1 MNHWKICFIVAA
13 LAATPT
19 TSIVFAEDDVSP
31 AATLRAN
38 AQALLT
44 KPDARAES
52 VYNAGVN
59 MYRAGEFELAGELF
73 AAAASNAKA
82 MIAARSMYN
91 RGTTS
96 YAQSLKSMQTAGE
109 NPQPAPD
116 AQQAVIESLERSL
129 RELKDAVR
137 ADPTNIDARA
147 NAELAYRV
155 LKDLKREQEKQQ
167 QKDEQKQDEE
177 KKDEEKKDDEKK
189 DDQKKD
195 GEKKDDEKKD
205 DQKKDDEKK
214 DGDKKDDQKK
224 DGEKK
229 DEKKQDQPKPSDD
242 KPQDKPQDKQD
253 SKPMTKQDVERLLQK
268 IRDRERARILDKLE
282 HERARTKPA
291 PKDW

>member
-1 MNHWKICFIVAA
+1 MNHWKTCFIAAA

-19 TSIVFAEDDVSP
+19 TAIVLAEDDVSP
-31 AATLRAN
+31 AATMRAN

-109 NPQPAPD
+109 NPQPSPD

-155 LKDLKREQEKQQ
+155 LKDLKKEQEKQQ

-177 KKDEEKKDDEKK
+177 KKDDQKKDDEKK
-189 DDQKKD
+189 DGEKKDDKKDEQKKDDQKQDDQKKD
-195 GEKKDDEKKD
+195 GEKKDE
-205 DQKKDDEKK
+205 QN
-214 DGDKKDDQKK
+214 K

-242 KPQDKPQDKQD
+242 KPQDKPQDEQD

>member
-1 MNHWKICFIVAA
+1 MNHWKTCFIAA
-13 LAATPT
+13 TLAATPT

-38 AQALLT
+38 AEALLT

-96 YAQSLKSMQTAGE
+96 YAQSLKSMQTEGE
-109 NPQPAPD
+109 NPQPSPD

-155 LKDLKREQEKQQ
+155 LKDLKKEQEKQQ
-167 QKDEQKQDEE
+167 QKNEQKQDDQ
-177 KKDEEKKDDEKK
+177 KKDEEKK

-195 GEKKDDEKKD
+195 GEKKDD
-205 DQKKDDEKK
+205 QKKDDEKK
-214 DGDKKDDQKK
+214 DGEKKDEEKK
-224 DGEKK
+224 DG
-229 DEKKQDQPKPSDD
+229 EKKQDQPKPSDD

>member
-1 MNHWKICFIVAA
+1 MNHWKICFIALA
-13 LAATPT
+13 LAATLT
-19 TSIVFAEDDVSP
+19 TSVVFADDDVSP

-38 AQALLT
+38 AEALLT

-109 NPQPAPD
+109 NPQPSPD

-155 LKDLKREQEKQQ
+155 LKDLKKEQEKQQ

-177 KKDEEKKDDEKK
+177 KKD
-189 DDQKKD
+189 
-195 GEKKDDEKKD
+195 

-214 DGDKKDDQKK
+214 DGEKKNDEKKDDQKTDGDKKDDQKK
-224 DGEKK
+224 DDEKK

>member
-38 AQALLT
+38 SQALLT

-155 LKDLKREQEKQQ
+155 LKDLKKEQEKQQ

-195 GEKKDDEKKD
+195 EEKKDGEKKDD
-205 DQKKDDEKK
+205 QKK

-229 DEKKQDQPKPSDD
+229 DEKKQDQSKPSDD

>member
-195 GEKKDDEKKD
+195 GEKKDD
-205 DQKKDDEKK
+205 
-214 DGDKKDDQKK
+214 QKK

-229 DEKKQDQPKPSDD
+229 DGEKKDEEKKDGEKKEDQPKPSDD

>member
-155 LKDLKREQEKQQ
+155 LKDLKKEQEKQQ

-189 DDQKKD
+189 DDQK
-195 GEKKDDEKKD
+195 E
-205 DQKKDDEKK
+205 DDEKK

>member
-1 MNHWKICFIVAA
+1 MNHWKICFIALA
-13 LAATPT
+13 LAATLT
-19 TSIVFAEDDVSP
+19 TSVVFADDDVSP

-38 AQALLT
+38 AEALLT

-109 NPQPAPD
+109 NPQPSPD

-155 LKDLKREQEKQQ
+155 LKDLKKEQEKQQ

-177 KKDEEKKDDEKK
+177 KKDDQKKDDEKK

-195 GEKKDDEKKD
+195 GEKKDD
-205 DQKKDDEKK
+205 QKKDDE
-214 DGDKKDDQKK
+214 KK

>member
-1 MNHWKICFIVAA
+1 MNHWKTCFIAAA

-155 LKDLKREQEKQQ
+155 LKDLKKEQEKQQ

-189 DDQKKD
+189 DDQKED
-195 GEKKDDEKKD
+195 N
-205 DQKKDDEKK
+205 EKK

>member
-1 MNHWKICFIVAA
+1 MNHWKICFIALA
-13 LAATPT
+13 LAATLT
-19 TSIVFAEDDVSP
+19 TSVVFADDDVSP

-38 AQALLT
+38 AEALLT
-44 KPDARAES
+44 KPDARDES
-52 VYNAGVN
+52 VYNAGVT

-109 NPQPAPD
+109 NPQPSPD

-155 LKDLKREQEKQQ
+155 LKDLKKEQEKQQ

-177 KKDEEKKDDEKK
+177 KKD
-189 DDQKKD
+189 
-195 GEKKDDEKKD
+195 

-214 DGDKKDDQKK
+214 DGEKKNDEKKDDQKTDGDKKDDQKK
-224 DGEKK
+224 DDEKK

>member
-1 MNHWKICFIVAA
+1 MNHWNICFIVAA

-155 LKDLKREQEKQQ
+155 LKDLKKEQEKQQ

-195 GEKKDDEKKD
+195 GEKKDD
-205 DQKKDDEKK
+205 
-214 DGDKKDDQKK
+214 QKK

-229 DEKKQDQPKPSDD
+229 DGEKKDEEKKDGEKKEDQPKPSDD

>member
-177 KKDEEKKDDEKK
+177 KKD
-189 DDQKKD
+189 DQ
-195 GEKKDDEKKD
+195 KKDDEKKD

-229 DEKKQDQPKPSDD
+229 DEKKQDQSKPSDD

>member
-177 KKDEEKKDDEKK
+177 KKDEEKKDD
-189 DDQKKD
+189 Q
-195 GEKKDDEKKD
+195 KKDDEKKD

-229 DEKKQDQPKPSDD
+229 EEKKQDQPKPSDD

>member
-1 MNHWKICFIVAA
+1 
-13 LAATPT
+13 
-19 TSIVFAEDDVSP
+19 VFADNDVSL

-38 AQALLT
+38 AEALLT

-109 NPQPAPD
+109 NPQPSPD

-155 LKDLKREQEKQQ
+155 LKDLKKEQEKQQ
-167 QKDEQKQDEE
+167 QKDEQKQDDPKKDDE
-177 KKDEEKKDDEKK
+177 KKDEEKK

-195 GEKKDDEKKD
+195 GEKKDEQKKD
-205 DQKKDDEKK
+205 EQKKDDE
-214 DGDKKDDQKK
+214 KK

>member
-155 LKDLKREQEKQQ
+155 LKDLKKEQEKQQ
-167 QKDEQKQDEE
+167 QKNEQKQDDQ
-177 KKDEEKKDDEKK
+177 KKDEEKK

-195 GEKKDDEKKD
+195 GEKKDD
-205 DQKKDDEKK
+205 QKKDDEKK
-214 DGDKKDDQKK
+214 DGEKKDEEKK
-224 DGEKK
+224 DG
-229 DEKKQDQPKPSDD
+229 EKKQDQPKPSD
-242 KPQDKPQDKQD
+242 DKPQDKQD

>member
-1 MNHWKICFIVAA
+1 MNHWKICFIALA
-13 LAATPT
+13 LAATLT
-19 TSIVFAEDDVSP
+19 TSVVFADDDVSP

-38 AQALLT
+38 AEALLT

-109 NPQPAPD
+109 NPQPSPD

-155 LKDLKREQEKQQ
+155 LKDLKKEQEKQQ
-167 QKDEQKQDEE
+167 QKDEQKQDDPKKDDE
-177 KKDEEKKDDEKK
+177 KKDEEKK

-195 GEKKDDEKKD
+195 GEKKDEQKKD
-205 DQKKDDEKK
+205 EQKKDDE
-214 DGDKKDDQKK
+214 KK

>member
-155 LKDLKREQEKQQ
+155 LKDLKKEQEKQQ

-177 KKDEEKKDDEKK
+177 KKD
-189 DDQKKD
+189 DQ
-195 GEKKDDEKKD
+195 KKDDEKKD

>member
-31 AATLRAN
+31 AASLRAN

-155 LKDLKREQEKQQ
+155 LKDLKKEQEKQQ

-195 GEKKDDEKKD
+195 GE
-205 DQKKDDEKK
+205 
-214 DGDKKDDQKK
+214 KKDDQKK

>member
-195 GEKKDDEKKD
+195 EEKKDGEKKDD
-205 DQKKDDEKK
+205 QKK

>member
-1 MNHWKICFIVAA
+1 MNHWKTCFIAA
-13 LAATPT
+13 TLAATPT

-82 MIAARSMYN
+82 MIAAHSMYN

-96 YAQSLKSMQTAGE
+96 YAQSLKSMQTEGE
-109 NPQPAPD
+109 NPQPSPD

-155 LKDLKREQEKQQ
+155 LKDLKKEQEKQQ

-177 KKDEEKKDDEKK
+177 KKDEEKKDD
-189 DDQKKD
+189 QKKD
-195 GEKKDDEKKD
+195 GEKKD

-214 DGDKKDDQKK
+214 DGEKKDEEKK
-224 DGEKK
+224 DG
-229 DEKKQDQPKPSDD
+229 EKKQDQPKPSDD

>member
-1 MNHWKICFIVAA
+1 MNHWKICFIALA
-13 LAATPT
+13 LAATLT
-19 TSIVFAEDDVSP
+19 TSVVFADDDVSP

-38 AQALLT
+38 AEALLT

-96 YAQSLKSMQTAGE
+96 YAQSLKSMKTAGE
-109 NPQPAPD
+109 NPQPSPD

-155 LKDLKREQEKQQ
+155 LKDLKKEQEKQQ

-177 KKDEEKKDDEKK
+177 KKD
-189 DDQKKD
+189 
-195 GEKKDDEKKD
+195 

-214 DGDKKDDQKK
+214 DGEKKNDEKKDDQKTDGDKKDDQKK
-224 DGEKK
+224 DDEKK

>member
-195 GEKKDDEKKD
+195 
-205 DQKKDDEKK
+205 DEKK

>member
-155 LKDLKREQEKQQ
+155 LKDLKKEQEKQQ

-177 KKDEEKKDDEKK
+177 KKDDEKK
-189 DDQKKD
+189 DDQK
-195 GEKKDDEKKD
+195 E
-205 DQKKDDEKK
+205 DDEKK

>member
-1 MNHWKICFIVAA
+1 MNHWKICFIALA
-13 LAATPT
+13 LAATLT
-19 TSIVFAEDDVSP
+19 TSVLFAEDDVSP

-38 AQALLT
+38 AEALLT

-82 MIAARSMYN
+82 LIAARSMYN

-109 NPQPAPD
+109 NPQPSPD

-155 LKDLKREQEKQQ
+155 LKDLKKEQEKQQ
-167 QKDEQKQDEE
+167 KKDEQKQDDQNKDGEKKE
-177 KKDEEKKDDEKK
+177 DDKKDEQKKDDEKK
-189 DDQKKD
+189 DDQK
-195 GEKKDDEKKD
+195 
-205 DQKKDDEKK
+205 Q
-214 DGDKKDDQKK
+214 DDQKK

-229 DEKKQDQPKPSDD
+229 DEQNKDGEKKDGEKKQDQPKPSDD

>member
-1 MNHWKICFIVAA
+1 MNHWKTCFIAA
-13 LAATPT
+13 SLAATPT
-19 TSIVFAEDDVSP
+19 TAIVLAEDDVSP

-38 AQALLT
+38 AEALLT

-109 NPQPAPD
+109 NPQPSPD

-155 LKDLKREQEKQQ
+155 LKDLKKEQEKQQ

-177 KKDEEKKDDEKK
+177 KKDDQKKDDKK
-189 DDQKKD
+189 DEQKKDDQKQDDQKKD
-195 GEKKDDEKKD
+195 GEKKDE
-205 DQKKDDEKK
+205 QN
-214 DGDKKDDQKK
+214 K

>member
-1 MNHWKICFIVAA
+1 MNHWKTCFIAA
-13 LAATPT
+13 SLAATPT
-19 TSIVFAEDDVSP
+19 TAIVLAEDDVSP

-109 NPQPAPD
+109 NPQPSPD

-155 LKDLKREQEKQQ
+155 LKDLKKEQEKQQ
-167 QKDEQKQDEE
+167 QKDEQKQDDQNKDGEKKE
-177 KKDEEKKDDEKK
+177 DDKKDEQKKDDKKDEQKK

-195 GEKKDDEKKD
+195 GE
-205 DQKKDDEKK
+205 
-214 DGDKKDDQKK
+214 KK

>member
-155 LKDLKREQEKQQ
+155 LKDMKKKQEKKK
-167 QKDEQKQDEE
+167 QKEEQKQEEE
-177 KKDEEKKDDEKK
+177 KKDEEKKDD
-189 DDQKKD
+189 Q
-195 GEKKDDEKKD
+195 KKDDEKKD

>member
-155 LKDLKREQEKQQ
+155 LKDLKKEQEKQQ

-195 GEKKDDEKKD
+195 EEKKDGEKKDD
-205 DQKKDDEKK
+205 QKK

-229 DEKKQDQPKPSDD
+229 DEKKQDQSKPSDD

>member
-147 NAELAYRV
+147 NAELA
-155 LKDLKREQEKQQ
+155 
-167 QKDEQKQDEE
+167 
-177 KKDEEKKDDEKK
+177 
-189 DDQKKD
+189 
-195 GEKKDDEKKD
+195 
-205 DQKKDDEKK
+205 
-214 DGDKKDDQKK
+214 
-224 DGEKK
+224 
-229 DEKKQDQPKPSDD
+229 
-242 KPQDKPQDKQD
+242 
-253 SKPMTKQDVERLLQK
+253 
-268 IRDRERARILDKLE
+268 
-282 HERARTKPA
+282 
-291 PKDW
+291 

>member
-177 KKDEEKKDDEKK
+177 KKDEEKKDDQKKDDQKKDGEKK

-195 GEKKDDEKKD
+195 GEKKDGEKKD
-205 DQKKDDEKK
+205 EE
-214 DGDKKDDQKK
+214 KK

-229 DEKKQDQPKPSDD
+229 EDQPKPSDD

>member
-1 MNHWKICFIVAA
+1 MNHWKTCFIAA
-13 LAATPT
+13 SLAATPT
-19 TSIVFAEDDVSP
+19 TSIVFADDDVSP

-38 AQALLT
+38 AEALLT

-109 NPQPAPD
+109 NPQPSPD

-155 LKDLKREQEKQQ
+155 LKDLKKEQEKQQ
-167 QKDEQKQDEE
+167 QKDEQKQDDPKKDDE
-177 KKDEEKKDDEKK
+177 KKDEEKK

-195 GEKKDDEKKD
+195 GEKKDEQKKD
-205 DQKKDDEKK
+205 EQKKDDE
-214 DGDKKDDQKK
+214 KK

>member
-1 MNHWKICFIVAA
+1 MNHWNICFIVAA

-195 GEKKDDEKKD
+195 GEKKDD
-205 DQKKDDEKK
+205 
-214 DGDKKDDQKK
+214 QKK

-229 DEKKQDQPKPSDD
+229 DGEKKDEEKKDGEKKEDQPKPSDD

>member
-155 LKDLKREQEKQQ
+155 LKDLKKEQEKQQ

-195 GEKKDDEKKD
+195 GEKKDD
-205 DQKKDDEKK
+205 
-214 DGDKKDDQKK
+214 QKK

-229 DEKKQDQPKPSDD
+229 DGEKKDEEKKDGEKKEDQPKPSDD

>member
-1 MNHWKICFIVAA
+1 MNHWKNCFIAAA
-13 LAATPT
+13 LAATTT

-38 AQALLT
+38 AEALLT

-82 MIAARSMYN
+82 LIAARSMYN

-109 NPQPAPD
+109 NPQPSPD

-155 LKDLKREQEKQQ
+155 LKDLKKEQEKQQ
-167 QKDEQKQDEE
+167 QKDEQKQDDQKKDEE
-177 KKDEEKKDDEKK
+177 KKDEEKKDEE
-189 DDQKKD
+189 KKD
-195 GEKKDDEKKD
+195 GEKKDDQKKD

-214 DGDKKDDQKK
+214 DDEKK

-242 KPQDKPQDKQD
+242 KPQDKPPDKQD

>member
-109 NPQPAPD
+109 NLQPAPD

-195 GEKKDDEKKD
+195 EEKKDGEKKDD
-205 DQKKDDEKK
+205 QKK

>member
-31 AATLRAN
+31 AVTLRAN

-177 KKDEEKKDDEKK
+177 KKDEEKKDD
-189 DDQKKD
+189 Q
-195 GEKKDDEKKD
+195 KKDDEKKD

-224 DGEKK
+224 DEEKKDGEKK
-229 DEKKQDQPKPSDD
+229 EDQPKPSDD

>member
-155 LKDLKREQEKQQ
+155 LKDLKKEQEKQQ

-177 KKDEEKKDDEKK
+177 KKD
-189 DDQKKD
+189 DQ
-195 GEKKDDEKKD
+195 KKDDEKKD

-229 DEKKQDQPKPSDD
+229 DEKKQDQSKPSDD

>member
-155 LKDLKREQEKQQ
+155 LKDLKKEQEKQQ
-167 QKDEQKQDEE
+167 QKDEQKQVEE

-195 GEKKDDEKKD
+195 G
-205 DQKKDDEKK
+205 EKK

>member
-1 MNHWKICFIVAA
+1 MNHWKTCFIAA
-13 LAATPT
+13 SLAATPT
-19 TSIVFAEDDVSP
+19 TAIVLAEDDVSP

-38 AQALLT
+38 AEALLT

-109 NPQPAPD
+109 NPQPSPD

-155 LKDLKREQEKQQ
+155 LKDLKKEQEKQQ

-177 KKDEEKKDDEKK
+177 KKD
-189 DDQKKD
+189 
-195 GEKKDDEKKD
+195 

-214 DGDKKDDQKK
+214 DGEKKDDKKDEQKKDDQKQDDQKK

>member
-177 KKDEEKKDDEKK
+177 KKD
-189 DDQKKD
+189 
-195 GEKKDDEKKD
+195 DEKKD
-205 DQKKDDEKK
+205 DQKKDDEKKDGEKKDDQKK